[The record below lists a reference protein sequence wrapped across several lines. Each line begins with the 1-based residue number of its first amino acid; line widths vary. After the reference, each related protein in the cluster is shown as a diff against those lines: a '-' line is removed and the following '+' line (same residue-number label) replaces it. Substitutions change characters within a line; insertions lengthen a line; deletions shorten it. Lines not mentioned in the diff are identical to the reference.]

1 MIRGVHRFLGTVY
14 SEYLKTIEKRGV
26 ALALGLCALL
36 LGSSGLGCAGGF
48 DFWRRQPEPPPVSAK
63 PPPLLTNPSTFD
75 WSEHLEEWLPAID
88 ACLARTPSGPAVGR
102 LRLVRQP
109 RPRGRAHAQRATAPL
124 GLRGARGRRAVER
137 FDAVPPPEK
146 HPAESSPL
154 FSRAPLEPP
163 SGSCYDHE
171 RAFSQDGRFLGWLS
185 YDVCG

>member
-1 MIRGVHRFLGTVY
+1 M
-14 SEYLKTIEKRGV
+14 S
-26 ALALGLCALL
+26 ALRAAGACALL
-36 LGSSGLGCAGGF
+36 AVALGLGCAGGGWG
-48 DFWRRQPEPPPVSAK
+48 FWRGEPEPPPVSAK
-63 PPPLLTNPSTFD
+63 PPPLLTDPSMFD

-88 ACLARTPSGPAVGR
+88 ACLARTASGPAVAVYAWSASPG
-102 LRLVRQP
+102 LVGVRT
-109 RPRGRAHAQRATAPL
+109 RAGDRRWDCVSRAD
-124 GLRGARGRRAVER
+124 GAAVER